1 MTIPLDLLISNN
13 SNAYQLTNAAIKRA
27 LQINL
32 AGDDE
37 LEANKS
43 KVVSTAIKQILTEKV
58 RYRLES

>member
-13 SNAYQLTNAAIKRA
+13 SNAYRLTNAAIKRA

-43 KVVSTAIKQILTEKV
+43 KVVSTAIKQILTKKV

>member
-13 SNAYQLTNAAIKRA
+13 SNAYRLTNAAIKRA

-37 LEANKS
+37 MEDDKS
-43 KVVSTAIKQILTEKV
+43 KVVSIAIKQILTKKV

>member
-1 MTIPLDLLISNN
+1 MTIPLDLLISNS

-37 LEANKS
+37 LEANKN
-43 KVVSTAIKQILTEKV
+43 KVIPTAIKQILTEKV

>member
-1 MTIPLDLLISNN
+1 MIIPLDLLISNDSN
-13 SNAYQLTNAAIKRA
+13 SYQLTNAAIKRA

-37 LEANKS
+37 LEANNS
-43 KVVSTAIKQILTEKV
+43 KVISTALKQILTKKV

>member
-1 MTIPLDLLISNN
+1 MTIPLDLLISND

>member
-13 SNAYQLTNAAIKRA
+13 SNAYRLTNAAIKRA

-37 LEANKS
+37 LEDNKS
-43 KVVSTAIKQILTEKV
+43 KVVSIAIKQILTEKV

>member
-1 MTIPLDLLISNN
+1 MIIPLDLLISNS
-13 SNAYQLTNAAIKRA
+13 SNVYQLTNAAIKRA

>member
-13 SNAYQLTNAAIKRA
+13 NNSYRLTNAAIKRA

-43 KVVSTAIKQILTEKV
+43 KVVSIAIKQILTEKV

>member
-1 MTIPLDLLISNN
+1 MIIPLDLLISNN

-37 LEANKS
+37 LEASKS
-43 KVVSTAIKQILTEKV
+43 KVVSIAIKQILTEKV

>member
-37 LEANKS
+37 MEANKS